1 MSKDKLV
8 VTVKQAEED
17 ITYFEELQVNAVFVV
32 DDCVYVKVSNKV
44 VLKIQ
49 HICKEYVIDPKT
61 EVQLVKTLT
70 AII

>member
-1 MSKDKLV
+1 MSKDRLV

-32 DDCVYVKVSNKV
+32 GDCVFVKVSNKD
-44 VLKIQ
+44 VLMIQ
-49 HICKEYVIDPKT
+49 HICKELVMDPRT